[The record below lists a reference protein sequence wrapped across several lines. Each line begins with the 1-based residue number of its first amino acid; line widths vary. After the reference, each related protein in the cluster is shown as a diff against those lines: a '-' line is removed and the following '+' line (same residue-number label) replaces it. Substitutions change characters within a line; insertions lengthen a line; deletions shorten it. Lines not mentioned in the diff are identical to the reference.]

1 MGKRL
6 TRHEPAIYSEAGLH
20 KPLEK
25 IFRDVF
31 SDDGLVLLQRGI
43 ITLALLRGDLEADI
57 QQLAERRVLLVVAQR
72 IGELLGIPAVH
83 DGRRQFLFINV
94 NHVGVGRAEFA

>member
-57 QQLAERRVLLVVAQR
+57 QQLAERRVLLVVAQPSVNCL
-72 IGELLGIPAVH
+72 EFQPFTM
-83 DGRRQFLFINV
+83 DGGNFFLSMSITL
-94 NHVGVGRAEFA
+94 A